1 MYLCYDNSAC
11 NKKQLLCCFLITSQI
26 IAIFHWVDQPSAWLD
41 QWHPVASRW
50 CVYSE
55 WLLTNTVWLHS
66 KCNICFV
73 EKSKT
78 KSFPL
83 LKLIQSAMMW
93 RLKNSLW
100 HCVCSRHQRDICSI
114 TAQSVSRS
122 FVRNFITFPFCLPQ
136 SPPVLLS
143 FISFVFL
150 LYLKPKPTV
159 ACLKSNCHD
168 LQLPWWFIQ

>member
-1 MYLCYDNSAC
+1 M
-11 NKKQLLCCFLITSQI
+11 
-26 IAIFHWVDQPSAWLD
+26 DQPSIWLD

-55 WLLTNTVWLHS
+55 WLLTNTKS
-66 KCNICFV
+66 DCIKNKTFV
-73 EKSKT
+73 SWKKV
-78 KSFPL
+78 KQRVFPL

-100 HCVCSRHQRDICSI
+100 HCVSSRHQRDICSI

>member
-1 MYLCYDNSAC
+1 MITLHVTKSSYSA
-11 NKKQLLCCFLITSQI
+11 CCFLITSKI

-93 RLKNSLW
+93 RLKYSLW

-122 FVRNFITFPFCLPQ
+122 FVRNLLLFHLSSTVSTCPSVIHFICLP
-136 SPPVLLS
+136 SLFAAETHSSLS
-143 FISFVFL
+143 QI
-150 LYLKPKPTV
+150 
-159 ACLKSNCHD
+159 
-168 LQLPWWFIQ
+168 